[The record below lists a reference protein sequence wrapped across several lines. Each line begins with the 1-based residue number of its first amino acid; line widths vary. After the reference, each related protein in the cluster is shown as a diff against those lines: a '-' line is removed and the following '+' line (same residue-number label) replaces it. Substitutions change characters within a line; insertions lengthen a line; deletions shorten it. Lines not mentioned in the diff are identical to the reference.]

1 MLQNLADFSF
11 FEPIRFLLQQ
21 TVGSLKLLNINRMP
35 ANYWCKNF
43 DNKVLM
49 YCQLIK
55 LKSLI
60 SHKNYCVKF
69 YSEKFSKKLYT
80 FKVLQRTDM
89 YFSKNPTILV
99 QRRQTCSARCNVT
112 GSLRKNHNI
121 LSWTSTRKDLESSA
135 AGRWLNLSENV
146 HPIYAKDWVNVSH
159 I

>member
-1 MLQNLADFSF
+1 MKHYKKLSKREPTLAYRKYLIQRSCKLLQNLADFSF

-35 ANYWCKNF
+35 ANYWRKNF

-49 YCQLIK
+49 YCQLIN
-55 LKSLI
+55 LKFLI
-60 SHKNYCVKF
+60 SHKNYPVKF

-80 FKVLQRTDM
+80 FMVLQRTDM

-121 LSWTSTRKDLESSA
+121 LS
-135 AGRWLNLSENV
+135 
-146 HPIYAKDWVNVSH
+146 
-159 I
+159 